1 MTDVNLRYDA
11 IDNCGFDMD
20 VQVDVFANEI
30 EDFHNQ
36 ETAIFFRNGMSDN
49 RAGLYVAAQF
59 CVTDA
64 NGQCVKD
71 PELPETRVY
80 TIIVS
85 ASDEAGNAAV
95 PAVCRVV
102 IVPPGQV
109 GQSLDLEVSTQRF
122 HLTSYSSTFSEYDS
136 QIVL

>member
-1 MTDVNLRYDA
+1 MTNVNLVYNATDK
-11 IDNCGFDMD
+11 CGFDMD

-36 ETAIFFRNGMSDN
+36 ETAIFYRNGMSHN
-49 RAGLYVAAQF
+49 RAGLYVAAQY

-80 TIIVS
+80 TIVVS

-102 IVPPGQV
+102 IAPRGQAV
-109 GQSLDLEVSTQRF
+109 QSLDLEVTTQRF
-122 HLTSYSSTFSEYDS
+122 HLTSYSSTFSDYLT
-136 QIVL
+136 IRM